1 VLGLPPF
8 FRRHSSAEAPSWR
21 VGATID
27 GLGNASAWY
36 GPFLKKGPYQADAF
50 IQPIMAS
57 MVLASHLR
65 AGLAI
70 RHEGQLYKV
79 LVAVYHPGQGKMG
92 GACHCRLRNLGTG
105 TLWEHSFRSDLRLE
119 DVPLGKEPMDYLYA
133 DAAGHCFMNPET
145 FEQVTIPASLIG
157 EQAQLLQAQMRV
169 HVESVEGNPVS
180 VVFPDVLDVRI
191 ADTSP
196 PVHAQQDSNWKTA
209 KLETGVQI
217 MVPQFI
223 KVGDMIRLD
232 VANLKYME
240 RAKGAN
246 K

>member
-1 VLGLPPF
+1 
-8 FRRHSSAEAPSWR
+8 
-21 VGATID
+21 
-27 GLGNASAWY
+27 
-36 GPFLKKGPYQADAF
+36 
-50 IQPIMAS
+50 

-70 RHEGQLYKV
+70 RHEGQIYKV
-79 LVAVYHPGQGKMG
+79 LIADYHPGQGKMG
-92 GACHCRLRNLGTG
+92 GACHCRLMNLGTG
-105 TLWEHSFRSDLRLE
+105 TLWEHSFRADLRLE

-133 DAAGHCFMNPET
+133 DASGHCFMNPET

-180 VVFPDVLDVRI
+180 VVFPEVLEVRI

-196 PVHAQQDSNWKTA
+196 PVHAQQDSTWKAA

-223 KVGDMIRLD
+223 KTGDMIRLD

-240 RAKGAN
+240 RAKSAN